1 MKNEG
6 KWNRREFI
14 VKPILWAGAAGV
26 LAKTDLLDAL
36 DNSAP
41 PITQR
46 TLGKTGISLPVV
58 SMGVMNADVPG
69 LLRRAY
75 ELGIRHFD
83 TAAVYQNGRNEEMV
97 GQVIKEMGVRD
108 KVVIST
114 KQPSR
119 GPSRNAAEA
128 KARFVKGVEDS
139 LQRLQM
145 DHVDILYHHA
155 VDTVESARA
164 EGPLEAL
171 QSLKK
176 DGKTRFIGLSTH
188 KTVDVLSE
196 AIRLGLFDVGLVTL
210 NYTMAHD
217 AGILSTIERASKSGM
232 GIVAMK
238 TQAGGTVKPD
248 ASLPKHLPPV
258 SQTALLKWVLNH
270 EFVTTAIPG
279 FSTYEHLEQDF
290 SVAGHLAY
298 THEEEEFLADKAF
311 AANAEFCQQCSECRK
326 DCPKQVDIPLLMR
339 SHMYAVQ
346 YRNVGLAREMLASI
360 TSGRGLEA
368 CAACESC
375 LVTCRNT
382 VQIGRKIAQLKA
394 LTVMRS
400 ATHASGEL
408 QRWVEI

>member
-1 MKNEG
+1 MKNQG
-6 KWNRREFI
+6 NWSRREFI
-14 VKPILWAGAAGV
+14 VKPILWAGTASV
-26 LAKTDLLDAL
+26 LARADLLLSGPAL
-36 DNSAP
+36 DPSAS
-41 PITQR
+41 PILQR
-46 TLGKTGISLPVV
+46 TLGKTGLTLPVV

-114 KQPSR
+114 KR
-119 GPSRNAAEA
+119 PSRNRPPNVAEA
-128 KARFVKGVEDS
+128 KKQFVEGVEDS
-139 LQRLQM
+139 LRRLQM
-145 DHVDILYHHA
+145 DHVDVLYHHA
-155 VDTVESARA
+155 VDSVEDAQA

-176 DGKTRFIGLSTH
+176 DGKTRFIGISTH
-188 KTVDVLSE
+188 KTVDVLNE
-196 AIRLGLFDVGLVTL
+196 AIRLNLFDVGLVML

-217 AGILSTIERASKSGM
+217 ASVLSTIEKATKSGM

-248 ASLPKHLPPV
+248 AKLPKELPAE

-279 FSTYEHLEQDF
+279 FSSYEHLEQDF
-290 SVAGHLAY
+290 SVARNLAY
-298 THEEEEFLADKAF
+298 TREEERFLTDKTF
-311 AANAEFCQQCSECRK
+311 AANAEFCRQCGECK
-326 DCPKQVDIPLLMR
+326 QACPKQVDIPVLMR

-346 YRNVGLAREMLASI
+346 YRNIGMARQMLASAAP
-360 TSGRGLEA
+360 GRGLEA

-375 LVTCRNT
+375 PVTCRNA
-382 VQIGRKIAQLKA
+382 VQIARKIAQLKA
-394 LTVMRS
+394 HPCSQSL
-400 ATHASGEL
+400 A
-408 QRWVEI
+408 

>member
-1 MKNEG
+1 MKNQ
-6 KWNRREFI
+6 KNWNRREFI
-14 VKPILWAGAAGV
+14 VKPILWAGTASV
-26 LAKTDLLDAL
+26 LATTDLLLASPSL
-36 DNSAP
+36 ETSASP
-41 PITQR
+41 VLQR
-46 TLGKTGISLPVV
+46 TLGKTGLSLPVV

-83 TAAVYQNGRNEEMV
+83 TAAGYQNGRNEEMV
-97 GQVIKEMGVRD
+97 GRVIKEMGVRD
-108 KVVIST
+108 KVVIAT

-119 GPSRNAAEA
+119 NHSQSAAEA
-128 KARFVKGVEDS
+128 KMRFIEGVEGS
-139 LQRLQM
+139 LRRLQM

-155 VDTVESARA
+155 VDSVEDTRA

-196 AIRLGLFDVGLVTL
+196 AIRLNLFDVGLVML

-217 AGILSTIERASKSGM
+217 AGILSTIENAAKSGM

-248 ASLPKHLPPV
+248 AKLPKELPAA
-258 SQTALLKWVLNH
+258 SQTALLKWALNH
-270 EFVTTAIPG
+270 EFITTAIPG

-290 SVAGHLAY
+290 SVARNLAY
-298 THEEEEFLADKAF
+298 THEEKRFLADKAF
-311 AANAEFCQQCSECRK
+311 AAKAEFCQQCGECRK
-326 DCPKQVDIPLLMR
+326 DCPKQVDIPVLMR

-346 YRNVGLAREMLASI
+346 YRNFGMAREMLASA
-360 TSGRGLEA
+360 TPGRGLEA
-368 CAACESC
+368 CGACESC
-375 LVTCRNT
+375 LVACRNT

-394 LTVMRS
+394 QPFSQLLT
-400 ATHASGEL
+400 
-408 QRWVEI
+408 